1 MDKRLAR
8 LKEDEEDFKGYKV
21 TLIQKRAINPNE
33 LIPKHI
39 KEEIDRVYNQKK
51 LNLFFQPTL
60 SDAMKTQAPDVNPEV
75 KILKVQQ
82 VQVGNSHNSVD
93 NGMCNRASPDLQLY
107 SPAEAGLVPQSQNA
121 FIAQRL
127 EREQSEQSQKDR
139 QGKPSELQNPVNQSN
154 IEELIGKAATRLS
167 KDIGAGCIVSIEKAQ
182 KEAQDFNFFYVKAAI
197 FKKTAKNVYTKLSY
211 TTKMRKQMGGSTLP
225 VKELLMEAV
234 NRHFINKGERI
245 VCVADESLGMGYK
258 GLIFV
263 IDVDKV
269 FFNISIHNL
278 TEKINSDVLEAI
290 LNVAVEIVAEGR
302 EGRKIG
308 TAFVVGD
315 AGELSKYSRQLII
328 NPFQNHPAELRQIT
342 DPDLKETIKGF
353 SQLDGV
359 FFIDQNG
366 TVLSAGTHINLDI
379 SSVQLEGLEGFGT
392 RHRYSAAI
400 TKLTNSLAVVVSE
413 SGGTVRVFKEGRIVM
428 KLP

>member
-1 MDKRLAR
+1 MEK
-8 LKEDEEDFKGYKV
+8 LKADEEDFKGYKV
-21 TLIQKRAINPNE
+21 TFVQKKAISPKDV
-33 LIPKHI
+33 IPRHVMD
-39 KEEIDRVYNQKK
+39 EIDRVYNQKN
-51 LNLFFQPTL
+51 LNSFFQHPQL
-60 SDAMKTQAPDVNPEV
+60 QQQSQPFESQAP
-75 KILKVQQ
+75 ISKVQQ
-82 VQVGNSHNSVD
+82 VQVGSSHNSVD
-93 NGMCNRASPDLQLY
+93 NGMCNRASPDLQLH
-107 SPAEAGLVPQSQNA
+107 SPAEAGLVPQKQTFFAAQSLENEKDSQEA
-121 FIAQRL
+121 LQEL
-127 EREQSEQSQKDR
+127 K
-139 QGKPSELQNPVNQSN
+139 KPLGQLVV
-154 IEELIGKAATRLS
+154 EELIGKAAARLS

-182 KEAQDFNFFYVKAAI
+182 KDSQDFNFFYVKVAI
-197 FKKTAKNVYTKLSY
+197 FKKTGKNVYTKMSY
-211 TTKMRKQMGGSTLP
+211 NTKMRKQIGGSTLP

-234 NRHFINKGERI
+234 NRHFINKGERT
-245 VCVADESLGMGYK
+245 VCVADESIGMGYK

-263 IDVDKV
+263 FDVDKI
-269 FFNISIHNL
+269 FFNMSIHNL
-278 TEKINSDVLEAI
+278 TEKISSDVLEAI
-290 LNVAVEIVAEGR
+290 LNVAMEIVAEGR

-366 TVLSAGTHINLDI
+366 TALSAGTHINLDI

>member
-1 MDKRLAR
+1 MEKSKLTN

-21 TLIQKRAINPNE
+21 TFIQKRAISPNE

-39 KEEIDRVYNQKK
+39 REEIDRVYNQKK
-51 LNLFFQPTL
+51 LNSFFQPTVP
-60 SDAMKTQAPDVNPEV
+60 DVITAGKTQVSQTNSEARTL
-75 KILKVQQ
+75 KIQQ
-82 VQVGNSHNSVD
+82 VQVGSSHNSAD
-93 NGMCNRASPDLQLY
+93 SGMCNRASPDLQLH

-127 EREQSEQSQKDR
+127 EREQSQKAKQDG
-139 QGKPSELQNPVNQSN
+139 QDKPSPSGLQNPVNQSN
-154 IEELIGKAATRLS
+154 IEELIGNAATRLS
-167 KDIGAGCIVSIEKAQ
+167 KDIGAGCIVSIERAQ

-278 TEKINSDVLEAI
+278 TEKISSDVLEALLSI
-290 LNVAVEIVAEGR
+290 ALELVSEGR
-302 EGRKIG
+302 EGRRIG
-308 TAFVVGD
+308 TAFIVGD
-315 AGELSKYSRQLII
+315 AGELSKYARQLII
-328 NPFQNHPAELRQIT
+328 NPFQNYPAEMRQIT
-342 DPDLKETIKGF
+342 DP
-353 SQLDGV
+353 
-359 FFIDQNG
+359 
-366 TVLSAGTHINLDI
+366 
-379 SSVQLEGLEGFGT
+379 
-392 RHRYSAAI
+392 
-400 TKLTNSLAVVVSE
+400 
-413 SGGTVRVFKEGRIVM
+413 
-428 KLP
+428 